1 MREYPVRICE
11 GLGVKFPGPTRQSRK
26 LLHSNGMSDLPST
39 TDLGELHGQVC
50 FVPAKTRHAV
60 MQVARHSSAAQ
71 RRRNQASIVP
81 SWRDHIGAHAQFA
94 ASTAVIALC
103 ASANRQLRS
112 EALNAC
118 ARQSTRRSG
127 SGRRSLGR
135 RWRRSR
141 SRRGRGGGRSCAWF
155 TATVHHAHFS
165 SAAFTDRGTHRGVP
179 YADAIDQLTPQP
191 TSLADLNDRIVRLLK
206 RDVRHTL
213 C

>member
-118 ARQSTRRSG
+118 ARQSTRRGG
-127 SGRRSLGR
+127 SGRRLLGR
-135 RWRRSR
+135 R
-141 SRRGRGGGRSCAWF
+141 SRRARGGGRSRARF
-155 TATVHHAHFS
+155 TAAVHHAHFS
-165 SAAFTDRGTHRGVP
+165 RAALADRGTHLGVR
-179 YADAIDQLTPQP
+179 YADAIDQLTSQA
-191 TSLADLNDRIVRLLK
+191 TSLANWNDRIVRLLK
-206 RDVRHTL
+206 WDVRHTL